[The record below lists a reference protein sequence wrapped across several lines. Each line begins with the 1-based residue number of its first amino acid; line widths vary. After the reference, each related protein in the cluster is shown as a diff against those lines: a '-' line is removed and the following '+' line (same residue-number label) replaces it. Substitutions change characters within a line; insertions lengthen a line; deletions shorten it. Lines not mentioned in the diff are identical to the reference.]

1 MAGTESEK
9 INLDHIVR
17 NSPFTKDV
25 NWKSQWDTQKEIVRQ
40 MLDVSH
46 KHKIVFLN
54 APTGSGKSLINL
66 VYANSRGDAYITTPL
81 VSLVDQYMEDLN
93 SKFSGLGK
101 TIKGRSH
108 YSCIYLSERFDMV
121 YPPTAAD
128 GPCIEKDPSYVDE
141 DGKTIL
147 DKKGKPVRRCPFFK
161 ECPYYA
167 ERTKA
172 MVSSVSVTTFHYFMY
187 PVRFAVLSSNKGE
200 NDKNSE
206 FREEYD
212 GEDEQQLKWGKR
224 SVLVIDEA
232 HNLPDVL
239 VNFFSIEISR
249 NSEWPRFNFDSFF
262 ADAERIFRKNGA
274 EEADKA
280 IFDLFQTR
288 LNDYISSESFREEQ
302 LKLILEPEG
311 GLNKEYAFE
320 GNRFTL
326 KELQEE
332 YLRQAKLIYRLQ
344 LVRQRLDT
352 NAEWIMDIRR
362 AGPGA
367 EKAGIEKILWKPYE
381 AAPFVSSFF
390 NSFDNIVLSS
400 ATFLDYDLYVKRL
413 GLEDYGAVEV
423 ESGFDPV
430 KGPIILAEPGI
441 SVNFKSLGENRER
454 DMGMIVDEIARISFE
469 HWNQKG
475 VVHCHS
481 YPYQKEILKRL
492 PPEVES
498 RAIFHTARNRE
509 AVLRKFQNSRQ
520 PVILFS
526 VKMDEGTDFSGDQAR
541 WQIIVKAP
549 YPDYSDPWVKAHRSR
564 LNNWPEKEALTG
576 IIQACGRIV
585 RSRTDYGM
593 TYILDNNARRLLEKY
608 SDLLPKWFEQRIVKQ
623 Q

>member
-1 MAGTESEK
+1 MAGTESEN
-9 INLDHIVR
+9 IDLDHIVR
-17 NSPFTKDV
+17 NSPFTKDA
-25 NWKSQWDTQKEIVRQ
+25 NWESQWKRQKEIVRQ
-40 MLDVSH
+40 MLDVSR

-66 VYANSRGDAYITTPL
+66 VYANSRNDAYLTTPL
-81 VSLVDQYMEDLN
+81 VSLVDQYMQDLN
-93 SKFSGLGK
+93 SKFFGLGK

-108 YSCIYLSERFDMV
+108 YSCIYLSERFDTA
-121 YPPTAAD
+121 YPPTSAD

-141 DGKTIL
+141 NGKIIL

-161 ECPYYA
+161 ECPYYV

-172 MVSSVSVTTFHYFMY
+172 MVSPVSVTTFHYFMY
-187 PVRFAVLSSNKGE
+187 PVRFAVLSSGNGGDDE
-200 NDKNSE
+200 GSE
-206 FREEYD
+206 IQEEYND
-212 GEDEQQLKWGKR
+212 EDEQLKWGKR

-249 NSEWPRFNFDSFF
+249 NSEWPRFDFDSFF
-262 ADAERIFRKNGA
+262 ADAEKIFRRDGA
-274 EEADKA
+274 EEVDKA
-280 IFDLFQTR
+280 IFDLFQQR
-288 LNDYISSESFREEQ
+288 LNEYITSESFREEQ
-302 LKLILEPEG
+302 LKLILEPG
-311 GLNKEYAFE
+311 GELRKEYAFE
-320 GNRFTL
+320 DDRYTL

-332 YLRQAKLIYRLQ
+332 YLRQTKLLYRLQ

-352 NAEWIMDIRR
+352 KAEWIMDIRR
-362 AGPGA
+362 PSPGMG
-367 EKAGIEKILWKPYE
+367 KAGIEKILWKPYE
-381 AAPFVSSFF
+381 AAPFVSGFF

-430 KGPIILAEPGI
+430 KGPIIPVEPGI
-441 SVNFKSLGENRER
+441 SVNYKSLGENKER
-454 DMGMIVDEIARISFE
+454 DMGMIVDEISRIAFE

-509 AVLRKFQNSRQ
+509 STLRRFQNSRQ
-520 PVILFS
+520 PLILFS

-549 YPDYSDPWVKAHRSR
+549 YPDYSDPWVKAHKSR
-564 LNNWPEKEALTG
+564 LKDWTEKEALTG

-593 TYILDNNARRLLEKY
+593 TYILDKNARRLLERH
-608 SDLLPKWFEQRIVKQ
+608 SDLLPKWFEQRIIR
-623 Q
+623 